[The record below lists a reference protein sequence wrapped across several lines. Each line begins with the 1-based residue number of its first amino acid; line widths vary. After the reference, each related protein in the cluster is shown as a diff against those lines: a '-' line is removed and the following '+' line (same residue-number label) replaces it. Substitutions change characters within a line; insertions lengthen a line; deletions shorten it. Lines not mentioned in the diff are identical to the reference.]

1 MAIGAQNTDIF
12 KLILRQGLT
21 STLIGIAVGLTVSA
35 LITRA
40 LPKFLYGVSP
50 TDPATYAGASLLWL
64 LVAAAAC
71 YLPARRASQVDPMEV
86 LRNE

>member
-1 MAIGAQNTDIF
+1 MAIGAQAADVF

-21 STLIGIAVGLTVSA
+21 SILIGIAIGLTVSA

-40 LPKFLYGVSP
+40 LAKFLYGVSP
-50 TDPATYAGASLLWL
+50 TDPATYALASLLWL

-71 YLPARRASQVDPMEV
+71 YLPARRASKLDPMEV